1 MTLEHDEVRKKVI
14 AATLALMDEGG
25 LEEVKARAIARRVG
39 ISVGSIYN
47 MFGSVDDLLQVANTY
62 ILADMS
68 QKGQINAAEC
78 ENELTRKIANGEI
91 EDNAQTKLLFRF
103 LSLAK
108 TYMDFVENNANRWGA
123 MLAFNQN
130 RSEGV
135 ADEWYMDQQAA
146 LFGLVGNVLATTD
159 LGKDKETRMIA
170 ARALWSAVHGI
181 VTMNY
186 VGQASKQARE
196 FTWQQIELLVTV
208 FVAGVFAQKQAQ
220 AE

>member
-1 MTLEHDEVRKKVI
+1 MTLEHDEVRARVI
-14 AATLALMDEGG
+14 AVTLDLMDGGG
-25 LEEVKARAIARRVG
+25 LEQVKARAIAKQVG
-39 ISVGSIYN
+39 VSVGSIYN
-47 MFGSVDDLLQVANTY
+47 MFGSVDDLLQVANTH
-62 ILADMS
+62 ILAEMGR
-68 QKGQINAAEC
+68 KGQINAAEC
-78 ENELTRKIANGEI
+78 ENELTRKIANGEV
-91 EDNAQTKLLFRF
+91 DDTPQAKLLFRF

-135 ADEWYMDQQAA
+135 ADEWYMDQQVA
-146 LFGLVGNVLATTD
+146 LFDLVGNVLDSTY
-159 LGKDKETRMIA
+159 LGANSQTRFVA

-186 VGQASKQARE
+186 VGHETPEARK
-196 FTWQQIELLVTV
+196 FTWEQIEILVKM
-208 FVAGVFAQKQAQ
+208 FVAGVFAQEDVQ